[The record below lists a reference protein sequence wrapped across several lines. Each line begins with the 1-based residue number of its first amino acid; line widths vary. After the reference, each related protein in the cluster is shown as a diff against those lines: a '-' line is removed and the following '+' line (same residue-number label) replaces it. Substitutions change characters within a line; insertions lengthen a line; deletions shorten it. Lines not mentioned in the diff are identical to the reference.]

1 MQPRMVL
8 AGSGF
13 AFYEFFKIPSLPQK
27 IRLTKYGYIAILS
40 LTNFWGSLRVSKYVL
55 KLPSGMVMP
64 KNDYLGTI
72 FNYCPEILIILL
84 KLGSREVKKGK
95 IYHF

>member
-1 MQPRMVL
+1 MAL
-8 AGSGF
+8 ST
-13 AFYEFFKIPSLPQK
+13 PSLPQK
-27 IRLTKYGYIAILS
+27 IRLTKYGDITILS

-84 KLGSREVKKGK
+84 KLGPREVKKGK
-95 IYHF
+95 IYDF

>member
-1 MQPRMVL
+1 MSQ
-8 AGSGF
+8 F
-13 AFYEFFKIPSLPQK
+13 ANSHLPMALSTPSLPQK
-27 IRLTKYGYIAILS
+27 IRLKKYGDITILS

-84 KLGSREVKKGK
+84 KLWYREVKKGK